1 MILGVESSCDESA
14 LALLDPAS
22 GLCGEWVHSQLDL
35 HREYGGVVPEL
46 ASREHLETFP
56 VLLEKVMGKVKGLS
70 AQIEEIAVTCGPG
83 LAPCLALGV
92 SVSRALGIELA
103 VPVRAIN
110 HLRGHAF
117 SVFIKLHEANPLE
130 FFDSL
135 QTYLPH
141 LGLLVSGGNTLLFEI
156 RSDLSIQVLAQ
167 TVDDAAGEALDKG
180 AKLLGLD
187 YPGGALLEKNA
198 LGGDPTWRDFPRA
211 FAKKP
216 ELRFSFSGLKTSLRY
231 LLEKM
236 EDADV
241 DRHFADLCASY
252 QAAVV
257 DQLASK
263 TKQVLS
269 NGQFKSLG
277 LSGGVA
283 NNQALRQR
291 ISTLAQSDGC
301 PLFLAEPSHTG
312 DNAAMIAFAALVEA
326 HNHKI
331 MYDSQP
337 SIPLLPSLKINQCP

>member
-56 VLLEKVMGKVKGLS
+56 VLLEKVMDKVKGLS
-70 AQIEEIAVTCGPG
+70 AKIEEIAVTCGPG

-117 SVFIKLHEANPLE
+117 SVFINLHEANPLE

-198 LGGDPTWRDFPRA
+198 LVATLLGAIFLGPLPRSPNSA
-211 FAKKP
+211 SVSLGSRPACAI
-216 ELRFSFSGLKTSLRY
+216 SLRKWKMLMWTDI
-231 LLEKM
+231 LLT
-236 EDADV
+236 
-241 DRHFADLCASY
+241 FAPAIR
-252 QAAVV
+252 
-257 DQLASK
+257 
-263 TKQVLS
+263 
-269 NGQFKSLG
+269 
-277 LSGGVA
+277 
-283 NNQALRQR
+283 RQWL
-291 ISTLAQSDGC
+291 T
-301 PLFLAEPSHTG
+301 
-312 DNAAMIAFAALVEA
+312 N
-326 HNHKI
+326 
-331 MYDSQP
+331 
-337 SIPLLPSLKINQCP
+337 